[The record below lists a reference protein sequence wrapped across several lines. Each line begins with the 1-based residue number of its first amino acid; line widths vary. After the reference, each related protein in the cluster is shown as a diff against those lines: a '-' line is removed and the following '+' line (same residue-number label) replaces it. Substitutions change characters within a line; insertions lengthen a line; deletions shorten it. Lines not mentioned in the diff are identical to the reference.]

1 MHRSISG
8 FRNIL
13 LALMLVL
20 SEWGYALEEPEVN
33 VEVNAASAV
42 IMDAATGKILFA
54 KNPEERYP
62 PASTVK
68 IMTAILAIENL
79 PLDSEVTPSR
89 EALSVQPTIV
99 GLKPGVTY
107 ILEDLISAIL
117 IRSGND
123 AARAIAERVAGDQES
138 FSKMMNEKALKIGM
152 LNTYF
157 RTASGLPT
165 GSQDAQYTTALDLA
179 VMMRY
184 ARRHSII
191 IEQMSRREGTIEGSD
206 GVRISFT
213 SNNRALLRGEDAPW
227 GKTGY
232 TRQARRTFAG
242 IDPSTEPRIVF
253 GLLRSSDLW
262 NDINTLK
269 DKGLELYEI
278 LQISISENRPK
289 TIWELR
295 FPGLDH
301 IVDWVRARRS
311 YGKRVS
317 DIMLNNKK

>member
-1 MHRSISG
+1 MRRGIYRLRDMLLVVMLISAG
-8 FRNIL
+8 
-13 LALMLVL
+13 A
-20 SEWGYALEEPEVN
+20 GYAIEAPDVDIEI
-33 VEVNAASAV
+33 NAASAV
-42 IMDAATGKILFA
+42 VMDAATGKILFS
-54 KNPEERYP
+54 KNPHDRYP

-107 ILEDLISAIL
+107 VLKDLVSAIL

-123 AARAIAERVAGDQES
+123 AARAIAERVAGDQQS
-138 FSKMMNEKALKIGM
+138 FSEMMNEKALKIGM
-152 LNTYF
+152 ENTYF

-165 GSQDAQYTTALDLA
+165 GRQDAQYTTALDLA

-191 IEQMSRREGTIEGSD
+191 LEEMSRKGGTIEGSD
-206 GVRISFT
+206 GVEISFR
-213 SNNRALLRGEDAPW
+213 SNNKALLRGEDAPW

-242 IDPSTEPRIVF
+242 IDPSAEPRIVF

-262 NDINTLK
+262 KDIETLK
-269 DKGLELYEI
+269 DKGLELHEI
-278 LQISISENRPK
+278 LQISLAKERAERMK
-289 TIWELR
+289 RWR
-295 FPGLDH
+295 FRGLNH
-301 IVDWVRARRS
+301 IVEWVRSQRSSGRRAS
-311 YGKRVS
+311 E
-317 DIMLNNKK
+317 ILLNNKK